1 MVKNVDA
8 FGINATEFGV
18 YGLRVQASFQIQSSA
33 KFSFEKDVW
42 HHQMHYKNIR
52 IQYIHALELNR
63 LPSVQSDISPVLL

>member
-33 KFSFEKDVW
+33 KFSFEKDV
-42 HHQMHYKNIR
+42 
-52 IQYIHALELNR
+52 
-63 LPSVQSDISPVLL
+63 